1 MGIRKVKRN
10 PDDNIKK
17 HKDGTFWVQVS
28 RYIDG
33 KNKTRQRYGMTTKG
47 EARSIREELDEELYQ
62 LALKMASGMPTWAVA
77 LDEYLNHCEKTQAAS
92 TYYSKSK
99 ILLANTKVW
108 NEQLI
113 DKIEPDTIEKL
124 VTDVCSVKSVDSK
137 INLLKYIR
145 GVFQHQVVLGKLATN
160 PCLRIPAIKKPDR
173 QKLTAMTRLE
183 IETLLKE
190 TKKMNHPWFP
200 IYYVMYQLGLRSGEG
215 FALTWDD
222 VDLNTKRVTISKS
235 YCFKSKTIK
244 VPKNGKSRTL
254 VMNQNLVEFL
264 KSQKQSNPTSSH
276 VLPQLTDWK
285 RGEAARILRA
295 LQKDLGIRSTNF
307 HSIRA
312 SFITHLLLENVPV
325 TKVQELVGH
334 RDLETTQEYVR
345 LIASDLEGSTDSI
358 SVSLD

>member
-1 MGIRKVKRN
+1 MTLRKIKRGSR
-10 PDDNIKK
+10 DNIYDY
-17 HKDGTFWVQVS
+17 KDGTHWVQVS
-28 RYIDG
+28 RNIGG
-33 KNKTRQRYGMTTKG
+33 KNHTRQKYGLNTLG
-47 EARSIREELDEELYQ
+47 DARRARDELDNELFE
-62 LALKMASGMPTWAVA
+62 LALTKQSGMPTWAVA
-77 LDEYLNHCEKTQAAS
+77 LDEYMNHCEKTQAAS

-108 NEQLI
+108 NEELI

-124 VTDVCSVKSVDSK
+124 VTDVCSKKSVDSK

-145 GVFQHQVVLGKLATN
+145 GVFQHQVVLGKLVTN
-160 PCLRIPAIKKPDR
+160 PCQRIPAIKKPDR

-235 YCFKSKTIK
+235 YCFKSKKIK

-254 VMNQNLVEFL
+254 VMNQSLVEFL
-264 KSQKQSNPTSSH
+264 KSLRQTNPTSSH

-295 LQKDLGIRSTNF
+295 LQKDFGIRSTNF

-312 SFITHLLLENVPV
+312 SFITHLLLKNVPI